1 MKGVSKVATFL
12 RNNPGYLKWGKQK
25 LAEKFNVDVDIII
38 KAKREAAFEENTL
51 DVVLPHE
58 ISEREWEEFQAFKLA
73 KDRRSLKPSRKLP
86 KPYEGGDPHKVLV
99 IGDIHEP
106 FSRKGYLEFCRW
118 VQEEKNC
125 GTVVFIG
132 DIIDNHY
139 SSYHETETNA
149 MGADDEL
156 EAAIAKVQEWHKV
169 FPVAYVTIGNHDRMA
184 FRKAKSSG
192 VSSKWVRDYDEVLGT
207 PNWSFVE
214 EVEIDGV
221 NYNHGEGGTAR
232 TKMKNELQSQ
242 VQGHIH
248 TQAYVEYSTGK
259 HYIIFGMQVG
269 CGVDDSAYAMA
280 YGKNFKKSTIS
291 CGVVENGRDAQ
302 VIPMDLELWQH

>member
-1 MKGVSKVATFL
+1 MGRKNVIEFL
-12 RNNPGYLKWGKQK
+12 KQNPGYLKWGKQK
-25 LAEKFNVDVDIII
+25 LAEKLDVDVEVIVQ
-38 KAKREAAFEENTL
+38 AKREVEFEENTL
-51 DVVLPHE
+51 DTVLPHE
-58 ISEREWEEFQAFKLA
+58 ISEKEWNEFQAFKLA
-73 KDRRSLKPSRKLP
+73 KERRSLKPKRKLP
-86 KPYEGGDPHKVLV
+86 KPFQGGDPRKVLV

-106 FSRKGYLEFCRW
+106 FARPGYLEFCRQ
-118 VQEEKNC
+118 VQEIKNC

-149 MGADDEL
+149 LGADDEL
-156 EAAIAKVQEWHKV
+156 EAAVIKVQEWYKV
-169 FPVAYVTIGNHDRMA
+169 FPEAYVTIGNHDRMA
-184 FRKAKSSG
+184 FRKAKTSG

-207 PNWSFVE
+207 PNWEFVE

-221 NYNHGEGGTAR
+221 NYNHGEGGTAK

-248 TQAYVEYSTGK
+248 TQAYVEYSTGR
-259 HYIIFGMQVG
+259 HHIIFGMQVG
-269 CGVDDSAYAMA
+269 CGVDDKAYAMA

-291 CGVVENGRDAQ
+291 CGVVEYGTYAQ
-302 VIPMDLELWQH
+302 VVPMNLD

>member
-1 MKGVSKVATFL
+1 MKGVNKVAEFL

-25 LAEKFNVDVDIII
+25 LAEKFDVGVDVIV
-38 KAKREAAFEENTL
+38 KAKREAEFEENISEMS
-51 DVVLPHE
+51 LPHE
-58 ISEREWEEFQAFKLA
+58 IDGKLWDEFQAFKLA
-73 KDRRSLKPSRKLP
+73 KERRSLKPKKKLP
-86 KPYEGGDPHKVLV
+86 LPYEGGDPNKVLV

-106 FSRKGYLEFCRW
+106 FSRAGYLEFCRQ
-118 VQEEKNC
+118 VQEEKDC

-139 SSYHETETNA
+139 ASYHETETTA

-156 EAAIAKVQEWHKV
+156 EAAIAKVQEWYKV

-184 FRKAKSSG
+184 FRKAKTSG

-207 PNWSFVE
+207 PDWSFVE

-221 NYNHGEGGTAR
+221 NYNHGEGQTAK

-259 HYIIFGMQVG
+259 HHIIFGMQVG
-269 CGVDDSAYAMA
+269 CGVDDSSYAMA
-280 YGKNFKKSTIS
+280 YGKHFKKSTIS
-291 CGVVENGRDAQ
+291 CGVVEYGKYAQ
-302 VIPMDLELWQH
+302 VIPMNLD